1 MILRWSL
8 FTNAKSEKNAQ
19 VLLNI
24 VRRELS
30 VEPKAVQYEG
40 DRYSGHR
47 IEFELHYPQAGRA
60 EQCFQLLKDAEK
72 LANSWTLTGVKVP
85 MSGWSNR
92 SRVGGITQMEW
103 QELDPQGLHAKSWR
117 ER

>member
-1 MILRWSL
+1 MILRWRL

-30 VEPKAVQYEG
+30 SEPKSVHFEG
-40 DRYSGHR
+40 DRYSGHQ
-47 IEFELHYPQAGRA
+47 IEFELHYLQGSRA
-60 EQCFQLLKDAEK
+60 EQCYQLLADGEK
-72 LANSWTLTGVKVP
+72 LANSWTLTGVSEP
-85 MSGWSNR
+85 MSGWSHR
-92 SRVGGITQMEW
+92 SRVGGITQLEW

-117 ER
+117 EG